1 VTRVSDAPAEVTGGG
16 DPTGS
21 LWKGLAVLRFILL
34 AYALAINLARWQ
46 RFDDPLVGWFVLTVI
61 AVWTL
66 VVTWA
71 YDAPRRRRWPLLAA
85 DLGVAVGALLVTP
98 YVLSDEMLARHD
110 FTLPTY
116 WVTAPVLAWA
126 IHRGWVGGVLAGL
139 VIVPVDLGTRAIIT
153 ATTVSN
159 MFLLLLAA
167 AVVGYTSLHV
177 RAAAAERARATELA
191 ARTAERE
198 RLARA
203 VHDGVL
209 QVLAYVQRRG
219 MEIGG
224 ETAELARAAGEQEQ
238 LLRNLI
244 RGQSEAT
251 DSAGGQVDLA
261 QRLASLGTG
270 DVMVATPAEPV
281 LVPASL
287 AEELVAAVRAG
298 LDNVERHAPGAKA
311 YVLLEHDD
319 DRIVVS
325 LRDDGPGIPPGRL
338 EEAEAAGRMGVS
350 RSIVGRLAD
359 LGGSATLTTAPGKGT
374 EWELVVPHPEVTRRR
389 RHEPA

>member
-1 VTRVSDAPAEVTGGG
+1 
-16 DPTGS
+16 
-21 LWKGLAVLRFILL
+21 LWKGLAVLRFVLL
-34 AYALAINLARWQ
+34 AYALAINLGRWQ

-85 DLGVAVGALLVTP
+85 DLSVAVGALLVTP
-98 YVLSDEMLARHD
+98 YVLSEEMLARHD

-126 IHRGWVGGVLAGL
+126 IHRGLVGGVLAGL
-139 VIVPVDLGTRAIIT
+139 VIVPVDLGTRAVIT
-153 ATTVSN
+153 ATSVSN

-224 ETAELARAAGEQEQ
+224 ETAELARAAGEQEE

-244 RGQSEAT
+244 RGRSPVD
-251 DSAGGQVDLA
+251 DSAEGQVDLA
-261 QRLASLGTG
+261 RRLASLGTAN
-270 DVMVATPAEPV
+270 VVVATPAEPV
-281 LVPASL
+281 PVPASL

-298 LDNVERHAPGAKA
+298 LDNVKRHAPGAKA
-311 YVLLEHDD
+311 YVLLEHDE

-374 EWELVVPHPEVTRRR
+374 EWELVVPHPEAARRR
-389 RHEPA
+389 RRESA

>member
-1 VTRVSDAPAEVTGGG
+1 MRASGAPAELSGG
-16 DPTGS
+16 DPTAS
-21 LWKGLAVLRFILL
+21 LWKGLAVLRFVLL
-34 AYALAINLARWQ
+34 AYALAVNLVRWQ
-46 RFDDPLVGWFVLTVI
+46 RFDDPLIGWLTLTII

-66 VVTWA
+66 LVTWA
-71 YDAPRRRRWPLLAA
+71 YDAPRRRRWLVLVA

-98 YVLSDEMLARHD
+98 YVLSDDMLARHD

-116 WVTAPVLAWA
+116 WVAAPVLAWA
-126 IHRGWVGGVLAGL
+126 IHRGWVGGALAGL
-139 VIVPVDLGTRAIIT
+139 VILPVDLGTRALIT
-153 ATTVSN
+153 ATSVSN

-167 AVVGYTSLHV
+167 AVVGYTSVQV

-224 ETAELARAAGEQEQ
+224 ETAELARAAGEQEER
-238 LLRNLI
+238 LRNLI
-244 RGQSEAT
+244 RGQSADADDPSE
-251 DSAGGQVDLA
+251 GEVNLGR
-261 QRLASLGTG
+261 RLASLGTSS
-270 DVMVATPAEPV
+270 VSVATPVEPV
-281 LVPASL
+281 RVPARL
-287 AEELVAAVRAG
+287 AGELVAAVQAG
-298 LDNVERHAPGAKA
+298 LDNVRRHAPGAKA

-319 DRIVVS
+319 DHIVVS

-338 EEAEAAGRMGVS
+338 EEAEATGRMGVS

-359 LGGSATLTTAPGKGT
+359 LGGSANLTTAPGQGT
-374 EWELVVPHPEVTRRR
+374 EWELIVPHPEAARRR